1 MLVTVP
7 PGDIDPQSMVVMGT
21 VHALS
26 EYTPKPGDAA
36 IDRSVYA
43 FVYAYCCISA
53 DG

>member
-1 MLVTVP
+1 VLVTVP

-36 IDRSVYA
+36 IDPEVVMLLFTLIA
-43 FVYAYCCISA
+43 A
-53 DG
+53 